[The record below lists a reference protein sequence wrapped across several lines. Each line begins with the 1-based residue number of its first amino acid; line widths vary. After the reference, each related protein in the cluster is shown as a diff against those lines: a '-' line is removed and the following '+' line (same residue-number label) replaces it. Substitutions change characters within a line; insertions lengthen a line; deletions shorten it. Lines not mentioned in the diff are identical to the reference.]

1 MEISGGSP
9 IQSTG
14 RVWLATEKFLEAKN
28 YEYICSNFCRR
39 IKLKNINTSYFFYC
53 HMVRLYDQGRMFIYE
68 NSTTGVKNFN
78 ISSFLDSEFIAL
90 DKSQDLLES
99 FNIIYQNISNII
111 INNGQEKQIL
121 AESFNL
127 LLSRLII
134 GDSQKAKEE
143 V

>member
-1 MEISGGSP
+1 
-9 IQSTG
+9 
-14 RVWLATEKFLEAKN
+14 
-28 YEYICSNFCRR
+28 
-39 IKLKNINTSYFFYC
+39 
-53 HMVRLYDQGRMFIYE
+53 MFIYE

-143 V
+143 VWNLPKHL